1 MAATAAVAID
11 HAAMAAAGSRGGDLN
26 EQQARRPSP
35 DFSRGE
41 KEVLKLLVEGLTN
54 KQIAAA
60 VHRTENT
67 IKFHVRQIRQKIGAG
82 NRTEVA
88 RKATQEGWV

>member
-1 MAATAAVAID
+1 MAID
-11 HAAMAAAGSRGGDLN
+11 HAAMSASAVRDGG
-26 EQQARRPSP
+26 EHERQARRPAP

-41 KEVLKLLVEGLTN
+41 REVLKLLVEGHTN
-54 KQIAAA
+54 KQIAAT